1 MIAGKSCRRPPGGTS
16 RALAASRSLSL
27 ARCTTGGTPDARSVG
42 LTTWCAKAP
51 VRFCD
56 AADAAIATS
65 RDLAETAVVV
75 ALRTK
80 KNDISSA
87 QWAVGV
93 QGLVWEICIVLF
105 KTMSRR
111 IHCYC
116 IVCVCHLHSLSGDSA
131 WPRIIPWAVK
141 DRGVVPGPSPT
152 CLPCKTKQ
160 STESCTLKF

>member
-27 ARCTTGGTPDARSVG
+27 ARCTTGGTPDARSEG

-80 KNDISSA
+80 KKRYIIG
-87 QWAVGV
+87 AVGGGSPRV
-93 QGLVWEICIVLF
+93 GLGNMHCLF
-105 KTMSRR
+105 KAMSRR

-116 IVCVCHLHSLSGDSA
+116 IVCVRHLHSLSGDSA